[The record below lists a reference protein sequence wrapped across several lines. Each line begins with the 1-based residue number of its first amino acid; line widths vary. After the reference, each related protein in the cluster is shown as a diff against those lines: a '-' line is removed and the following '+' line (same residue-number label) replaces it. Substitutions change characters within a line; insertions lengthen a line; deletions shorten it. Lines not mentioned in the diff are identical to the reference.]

1 MEVLRKE
8 GANHIIVSTDAD
20 FTEKLKDL
28 AEKLHAKICYDA
40 IGGHSTNV
48 ILKCMPKFST
58 LYIYGGLSGENIQ
71 NIDLADTL
79 YNHKTI
85 TGLFLPNWLQE
96 KGTFK
101 MLPAFYKLR
110 KLLLREFKSEIAK
123 ECSL

>member
-1 MEVLRKE
+1 
-8 GANHIIVSTDAD
+8 
-20 FTEKLKDL
+20 
-28 AEKLHAKICYDA
+28 
-40 IGGHSTNV
+40 
-48 ILKCMPKFST
+48 MPKEST

-85 TGLFLPNWLQE
+85 TGLFLPNWLKE
-96 KGTFK
+96 KGTLK

-123 ECSL
+123 QCPLEQFAEGHKEYLANMTKGKVIIKPHDEGESEGDKAEEKA